1 MHHKTNEHN
10 PTDTILQ
17 FSTML
22 FSSISEVLQLLVVQD
37 WETLRSSVLSD
48 PTLFRN
54 IASAIMAC
62 SQLNGMTILHAAV
75 RYNPPLD
82 VIAQMIRLCP
92 HMTAAMDCLGR
103 TPLHV
108 AAGSG
113 ASPELIAMIAHA
125 YPPACDVQDRDGKT
139 PLHFACDS
147 SCMLFEDDE
156 GITCTKRVLNHAS
169 VYALLSYSV
178 RAATFQDDENM
189 SPLQH
194 AILSQASFRTMRL
207 IGDAM
212 KYFNRQQIFRER
224 PCKKARRV
232 SIV

>member
-1 MHHKTNEHN
+1 
-10 PTDTILQ
+10 
-17 FSTML
+17 
-22 FSSISEVLQLLVVQD
+22 
-37 WETLRSSVLSD
+37 
-48 PTLFRN
+48 
-54 IASAIMAC
+54 
-62 SQLNGMTILHAAV
+62 MTILHAAV

-139 PLHFACDS
+139 LLHFACDS
-147 SCMLFEDDE
+147 SCSLFEDDE
-156 GITCTKRVLNHAS
+156 
-169 VYALLSYSV
+169 V
-178 RAATFQDDENM
+178 RAATFQDYENM
-189 SPLQH
+189 IPLQH
-194 AILSQASFRTMRL
+194 AILSQASFRTVRL

-212 KYFNRQQIFRER
+212 KYFSSQQIFRER
-224 PCKKARRV
+224 PCKKARRM
-232 SIV
+232 